1 MGFLDSAAITID
13 ATLTRLGRK
22 RLVNGNFKID
32 RFALSD
38 EGVDYTL
45 YDINHP
51 SGSDSYGT
59 VIENMNV
66 LEASPVRSGFMSY
79 LVDNS
84 LANRTF
90 GLEVDYPPREDAS
103 IDSST
108 GRFASDP
115 VPLEAGV
122 TLNFKPNRKVGL
134 NELYYFTI
142 HNTRVIKFIDGDGS
156 VKDGVN
162 IQGPTAEAQVKTQV
176 FDTTERDAEK
186 NIMPYAT
193 TKVIVRGADSGM
205 SAILTVTVHR
215 TPGGTVDAAAPP
227 KYLTDEELSQEE

>member
-22 RLVNGNFKID
+22 RLVEGNFMID

-45 YDINHP
+45 YDISHP

-122 TLNFKPNRKVGL
+122 TVNFKPNRKVGL
-134 NELYYFTI
+134 YELYYFTI
-142 HNTRVIKFIDGDGS
+142 HNTRVIKFIDADGS

-162 IQGPTAEAQVKTQV
+162 IQGPTAEVTVKTQEFGEWV
-176 FDTTERDAEK
+176 DTEG
-186 NIMPYAT
+186 NLMSYAT
-193 TKVIVRGADSGM
+193 TKVIVRGAKSGM
-205 SAILTVTVHR
+205 SSILTVTVNR
-215 TPGGTVDAAAPP
+215 TEGSLVDVAAPP

>member
-1 MGFLDSAAITID
+1 MGFLDSTAITID

-66 LEASPVRSGFMSY
+66 LEVSPVRSGFMSY
-79 LVDNS
+79 LIDDS

-90 GLEVDYPPREDAS
+90 GLDVDYPPRETDS

-122 TLNFKPNRKVGL
+122 ILNFKPNRKIGL
-134 NELYYFTI
+134 KELYYFTI
-142 HNTRVIKFIDGDGS
+142 HNTRVIKFINVDGS
-156 VKDGVN
+156 VMDGVN
-162 IQGPTAEAQVKTQV
+162 ISGPVEEVTVKTQEFGEWV
-176 FDTTERDAEK
+176 DAEG
-186 NIMPYAT
+186 NLISYAT

-205 SAILTVTVHR
+205 SAILTVTVNR
-215 TPGGTVDAAAPP
+215 TEGSEVDVSAPP
-227 KYLTDEELSQEE
+227 EYLLDADLSQEE

>member
-1 MGFLDSAAITID
+1 MGFLDSTAVTID

-66 LEASPVRSGFMSY
+66 LEVSPVRSGFMSY
-79 LVDNS
+79 LIDDS

-90 GLEVDYPPREDAS
+90 GLDVDYPPRED
-103 IDSST
+103 DSP
-108 GRFASDP
+108 DM
-115 VPLEAGV
+115 VPDCVAGV
-122 TLNFKPNRKVGL
+122 LLTFAPNRRIGL
-134 NELYYFTI
+134 KELYYFTI
-142 HNTRVIKFIDGDGS
+142 DNTKVIKFIGTDGS
-156 VKDGVN
+156 VKDRVN
-162 IQGPTAEAQVKTQV
+162 ILGPVEEATVKTQE
-176 FDTTERDAEK
+176 FGSPTPST
-186 NIMPYAT
+186 T

-215 TPGGTVDAAAPP
+215 TPGGTVDASAPP
-227 KYLTDEELSQEE
+227 EYLSDADLSQEE

>member
-1 MGFLDSAAITID
+1 MGFLDSTAVTID

-22 RLVNGNFKID
+22 RLVDGTFKID

-66 LEASPVRSGFMSY
+66 LEVSPVRSGFMSY
-79 LVDNS
+79 LIDDS

-90 GLEVDYPPREDAS
+90 GLDVDYPPREE
-103 IDSST
+103 DS
-108 GRFASDP
+108 SDP

-122 TLNFKPNRKVGL
+122 FLTFAPNRRIGL
-134 NELYYFTI
+134 KELYYFTI
-142 HNTRVIKFIDGDGS
+142 DNTKVIKFIGTDGS

-162 IQGPTAEAQVKTQV
+162 ILGPVEEATVKTQK
-176 FDTTERDAEK
+176 FDTTQTDAEG
-186 NIMPYAT
+186 NFLLYAT

-205 SAILTVTVHR
+205 SAILTVTVNR
-215 TPGGTVDAAAPP
+215 TEGSDVDAAAIP
-227 KYLTDEELSQEE
+227 KYLSDADLSWLGD

>member
-1 MGFLDSAAITID
+1 MGFLDSTAVTID

-22 RLVNGNFKID
+22 RLVDGTFKID

-66 LEASPVRSGFMSY
+66 LEVSPVRSGFMSY
-79 LVDNS
+79 LIDDS

-90 GLEVDYPPREDAS
+90 GLDVDYPPREE
-103 IDSST
+103 DSS
-108 GRFASDP
+108 DP
-115 VPLEAGV
+115 TPLEAGV
-122 TLNFKPNRKVGL
+122 LLTFAPNRRIGL
-134 NELYYFTI
+134 KELYYFTI
-142 HNTRVIKFIDGDGS
+142 HNTKVIKFIGTDGS

-162 IQGPTAEAQVKTQV
+162 ILGPVEEATVKTQE
-176 FDTTERDAEK
+176 FGSP
-186 NIMPYAT
+186 IPSAT

-205 SAILTVTVHR
+205 SAILTVTVNY
-215 TPGGTVDAAAPP
+215 TEGNDVDAAAIPRVFI
-227 KYLTDEELSQEE
+227 

>member
-1 MGFLDSAAITID
+1 MGFLDSTAVTID

-22 RLVNGNFKID
+22 RLVDGTFKID

-66 LEASPVRSGFMSY
+66 LEVSPVRSGFMSY
-79 LVDNS
+79 LIDDS
-84 LANRTF
+84 LANKTF
-90 GLEVDYPPREDAS
+90 GLDVDYPPRGEDAS
-103 IDSST
+103 SNYVAGDFLT
-108 GRFASDP
+108 FA
-115 VPLEAGV
+115 
-122 TLNFKPNRKVGL
+122 PNRRIGL
-134 NELYYFTI
+134 KELYYFTI
-142 HNTRVIKFIDGDGS
+142 DNTKVIKFIGTDGS

-162 IQGPTAEAQVKTQV
+162 ILGPVEEATVKTQE
-176 FDTTERDAEK
+176 FGSPT
-186 NIMPYAT
+186 PSAT

-205 SAILTVTVHR
+205 SAILTVTVNR
-215 TPGGTVDAAAPP
+215 TEGSDVDAAAIP
-227 KYLTDEELSQEE
+227 KYLSDADLSWLGD

>member
-1 MGFLDSAAITID
+1 MGFLDSTAVTID

-22 RLVNGNFKID
+22 RLVDGTFKID

-66 LEASPVRSGFMSY
+66 LEVSPVRSGFMSY
-79 LVDNS
+79 LIDDS

-90 GLEVDYPPREDAS
+90 GLDVDYPPREDA
-103 IDSST
+103 T
-108 GRFASDP
+108 GSPWRSSDP

-122 TLNFKPNRKVGL
+122 LLTFAPNRRIGL
-134 NELYYFTI
+134 KELYYFTI
-142 HNTRVIKFIDGDGS
+142 DNTKVIKFIGTDGS
-156 VKDGVN
+156 VKDRVN
-162 IQGPTAEAQVKTQV
+162 ILGPVEEATVKTQE
-176 FDTTERDAEK
+176 FGSPTHST
-186 NIMPYAT
+186 T

-205 SAILTVTVHR
+205 SAILTVTVNR
-215 TPGGTVDAAAPP
+215 TEGSKIDVGT
-227 KYLTDEELSQEE
+227 LDEHAL

>member
-1 MGFLDSAAITID
+1 MGFLDSAAVTID

-22 RLVNGNFKID
+22 RLVEGNFMID

-45 YDINHP
+45 YDVNHP

-66 LEASPVRSGFMSY
+66 LEVSPVRSGFMSY
-79 LVDNS
+79 LIDDS

-90 GLEVDYPPREDAS
+90 GLDVDYPPREE
-103 IDSST
+103 DSS
-108 GRFASDP
+108 DP
-115 VPLEAGV
+115 APLEAGV
-122 TLNFKPNRKVGL
+122 LLTFAPNRRIGL
-134 NELYYFTI
+134 KELYYFTI
-142 HNTRVIKFIDGDGS
+142 DNTKVIKFIGTDGS

-162 IQGPTAEAQVKTQV
+162 ILGPVEEATVKTQE
-176 FDTTERDAEK
+176 FGSPT
-186 NIMPYAT
+186 PSAT

-205 SAILTVTVHR
+205 SAILTVTVNR
-215 TPGGTVDAAAPP
+215 TEGSDVDAAAIP
-227 KYLTDEELSQEE
+227 KYLSDADLSWLGD

>member
-1 MGFLDSAAITID
+1 MGFLDSAAVTID

-22 RLVNGNFKID
+22 RLVDGNFKID

-66 LEASPVRSGFMSY
+66 LEVSPVRSGFMSY
-79 LVDNS
+79 LIDDS

-90 GLEVDYPPREDAS
+90 GLDVDYPPREE
-103 IDSST
+103 DSS
-108 GRFASDP
+108 DP
-115 VPLEAGV
+115 TPLEARILL
-122 TLNFKPNRKVGL
+122 TFAPNRRIGL
-134 NELYYFTI
+134 KELYYFTI
-142 HNTRVIKFIDGDGS
+142 DNTKVIKFIGTDGS

-162 IQGPTAEAQVKTQV
+162 ILGPVEEATVKTQK
-176 FDTTERDAEK
+176 FGSPTHST
-186 NIMPYAT
+186 T
-193 TKVIVRGADSGM
+193 TKVIVRGANSGM
-205 SAILTVTVHR
+205 SAILTVTVNY
-215 TPGGTVDAAAPP
+215 TEGSEVDAGAPP
-227 KYLTDEELSQEE
+227 EYLSDADLSWLGD

>member
-1 MGFLDSAAITID
+1 MGFLDSTAVTID

-22 RLVNGNFKID
+22 RLVDGTFKID

-66 LEASPVRSGFMSY
+66 LEVSPVRSGFMSY
-79 LVDNS
+79 LIDDS

-90 GLEVDYPPREDAS
+90 GLDVDYPPREDA
-103 IDSST
+103 T
-108 GRFASDP
+108 GSPWRSSDP

-122 TLNFKPNRKVGL
+122 LLTFAPNRRIGL
-134 NELYYFTI
+134 KELYYFTI
-142 HNTRVIKFIDGDGS
+142 DNTKVIKFIGTDGS

-162 IQGPTAEAQVKTQV
+162 ILGPVEEATVKTQK
-176 FDTTERDAEK
+176 FDTTPNAAG
-186 NIMPYAT
+186 IILPYAS
-193 TKVIVRGADSGM
+193 TKVIVRGVNSGM
-205 SAILTVTVHR
+205 SAILTVTVNT
-215 TPGGTVDAAAPP
+215 TPGAVDVSERE
-227 KYLTDEELSQEE
+227 KEILRWKET

>member
-1 MGFLDSAAITID
+1 MGFLDSTAVTID

-22 RLVNGNFKID
+22 RLVDGTFKID

-66 LEASPVRSGFMSY
+66 LEVSPVRSGFMSY
-79 LVDNS
+79 LIDDS

-90 GLEVDYPPREDAS
+90 GLDVDYPPREE
-103 IDSST
+103 DSS
-108 GRFASDP
+108 DP
-115 VPLEAGV
+115 TPLEAGV
-122 TLNFKPNRKVGL
+122 LLTFAPNRRIGL
-134 NELYYFTI
+134 KELYYFTI
-142 HNTRVIKFIDGDGS
+142 DNTKVIKFIGTDGS

-162 IQGPTAEAQVKTQV
+162 ILGPVEEATVKTQK
-176 FDTTERDAEK
+176 FGSPR
-186 NIMPYAT
+186 PSAT

-205 SAILTVTVHR
+205 SAILTVTVNR
-215 TPGGTVDAAAPP
+215 TEGSDVDAAAIP
-227 KYLTDEELSQEE
+227 KYLSDADLSWLGD

>member
-22 RLVNGNFKID
+22 RLVEGNFMID
-32 RFALSD
+32 RFTLSD

-115 VPLEAGV
+115 VPFEAGV

-142 HNTRVIKFIDGDGS
+142 HNTRVIKFIDDDGS

-162 IQGPTAEAQVKTQV
+162 ILGPVPEVKVLTQK
-176 FDTTERDAEK
+176 FDTSERDAEK
-186 NIMPYAT
+186 NLMTYAT
-193 TKVIVRGADSGM
+193 TKVIVRGAKSGM
-205 SAILTVTVHR
+205 SSILTVTVNR
-215 TPGGTVDAAAPP
+215 TEGSLVDVAAPP

>member
-1 MGFLDSAAITID
+1 MGFLDSTAVTID

-22 RLVNGNFKID
+22 RLVEGNFMID
-32 RFALSD
+32 SFTLSD

-66 LEASPVRSGFMSY
+66 LEVSPVRSGFMSY
-79 LVDNS
+79 LVDYS
-84 LANRTF
+84 LANKTF
-90 GLEVDYPPREDAS
+90 GLDVDYPPRADDS

-122 TLNFKPNRKVGL
+122 PIPLTPNQNTGL
-134 NELYYFTI
+134 NESYYFTI
-142 HNTRVIKFIDGDGS
+142 LNTRVIKFEGEDG
-156 VKDGVN
+156 KVN
-162 IQGPTAEAQVKTQV
+162 IFKGKEVTIVTQEFGEWV
-176 FDTTERDAEK
+176 DAK
-186 NIMPYAT
+186 GNLMSYAT
-193 TKVIVRGADSGM
+193 TKVIVRGVDSGM
-205 SAILTVTVHR
+205 SAILTVTVSR
-215 TPGGTVDAAAPP
+215 TEGSEVDVSAPP
-227 KYLTDEELSQEE
+227 GYLSDADLSQGE

>member
-1 MGFLDSAAITID
+1 MGFLDSTAITID

-22 RLVNGNFKID
+22 RLVEGNFMID
-32 RFALSD
+32 SFTLSD

-66 LEASPVRSGFMSY
+66 LEVSPVRSGFMSY
-79 LVDNS
+79 LIDDS

-90 GLEVDYPPREDAS
+90 GLDVDYPPRETDS

-115 VPLEAGV
+115 VPLMAGV
-122 TLNFKPNRKVGL
+122 TLNFKPNRKIGL
-134 NELYYFTI
+134 KELYYFTI
-142 HNTRVIKFIDGDGS
+142 HNTRVIKFINVDGS
-156 VKDGVN
+156 VMDGVN
-162 IQGPTAEAQVKTQV
+162 ISGPVEEATVKTQV
-176 FDTTERDAEK
+176 FDTTQRDVEG
-186 NIMPYAT
+186 NLLSYAT

-215 TPGGTVDAAAPP
+215 TPGGTVDASAPP
-227 KYLTDEELSQEE
+227 EYLSDADLSQAE

>member
-1 MGFLDSAAITID
+1 MGFLDSTAVTID

-22 RLVNGNFKID
+22 RLVDGNFKID

-66 LEASPVRSGFMSY
+66 LEVSPVRSGFMSY
-79 LVDNS
+79 LIDDS

-90 GLEVDYPPREDAS
+90 GLDVDYPPREE
-103 IDSST
+103 DS
-108 GRFASDP
+108 SDP
-115 VPLEAGV
+115 VPFEAGGPI
-122 TLNFKPNRKVGL
+122 TLTPNQNTGL
-134 NELYYFTI
+134 NESYFFTI
-142 HNTRVIKFIDGDGS
+142 EYTRIIKFDGD
-156 VKDGVN
+156 DGKVN
-162 IQGPTAEAQVKTQV
+162 ILPARKSVTIVTQEFGSPT
-176 FDTTERDAEK
+176 
-186 NIMPYAT
+186 PSAT

-205 SAILTVTVHR
+205 SAILTVTVNR
-215 TPGGTVDAAAPP
+215 TEGSTTDVGT
-227 KYLTDEELSQEE
+227 TDEHALRFKDI

>member
-1 MGFLDSAAITID
+1 MGFLDSAAVTID

-22 RLVNGNFKID
+22 RLVEGNFKIEL
-32 RFALSD
+32 FTLSD

-79 LVDNS
+79 LVDYS
-84 LANRTF
+84 LANKTF
-90 GLEVDYPPREDAS
+90 GLDVDYPPRADDS

-122 TLNFKPNRKVGL
+122 PIHLTPNQKTGL
-134 NELYYFTI
+134 NESYYFTI
-142 HNTRVIKFIDGDGS
+142 ENTRIIKFEGDDG
-156 VKDGVN
+156 KVN
-162 IQGPTAEAQVKTQV
+162 ILPARKTATIVTQE
-176 FDTTERDAEK
+176 FDTTQRDAEG
-186 NIMPYAT
+186 NLMSYAT
-193 TKVIVRGADSGM
+193 TKVIVRGTDSGM

-215 TPGGTVDAAAPP
+215 TPGATVDAAAPP
-227 KYLTDEELSQEE
+227 KYLTDEELSQDEN

>member
-1 MGFLDSAAITID
+1 MGFLDSTAITID

-22 RLVNGNFKID
+22 RLVDGKFKID
-32 RFALSD
+32 SFALSD

-66 LEASPVRSGFMSY
+66 IETSPVRSGFMSY

-84 LANRTF
+84 LANKTF
-90 GLEVDYPPREDAS
+90 GLEVDYPPREE
-103 IDSST
+103 DS
-108 GRFASDP
+108 SDP

-122 TLNFKPNRKVGL
+122 NLTFKPNRRVGF

-142 HNTRVIKFIDGDGS
+142 HNTKIIKFTGTDGG
-156 VKDGVN
+156 VMDGVN
-162 IQGPTAEAQVKTQV
+162 IIKAKEATVKTQV
-176 FDTTERDAEK
+176 FSTTQIDDEG
-186 NIMPYAT
+186 NFLPYAS
-193 TKVIVRGADSGM
+193 TKVIVRGIDSGM
-205 SAILTVTVHR
+205 SAILTVTVEA
-215 TPGGTVDAAAPP
+215 TPGSTNDVSEIVEHSLRFKDV
-227 KYLTDEELSQEE
+227 

>member
-1 MGFLDSAAITID
+1 MGFLDSASVTID

-66 LEASPVRSGFMSY
+66 LEVSPVRSGFMSY
-79 LVDNS
+79 LIDDS

-90 GLEVDYPPREDAS
+90 GLDVDYPPREE
-103 IDSST
+103 DSS
-108 GRFASDP
+108 DP
-115 VPLEAGV
+115 TPLVAGV
-122 TLNFKPNRKVGL
+122 LLTFAPNRRIGL
-134 NELYYFTI
+134 KELYYFTI
-142 HNTRVIKFIDGDGS
+142 HNTRVIKFINVDGS
-156 VKDGVN
+156 VMDGVN
-162 IQGPTAEAQVKTQV
+162 ISGPVEEATVKTQV
-176 FDTTERDAEK
+176 FDTTQRDVEG
-186 NIMPYAT
+186 NLLSYAT
-193 TKVIVRGADSGM
+193 TKVIVRGADSGL
-205 SAILTVTVHR
+205 SAILTVTVNR
-215 TPGGTVDAAAPP
+215 TEGSDVDAGAPP
-227 KYLTDEELSQEE
+227 EYLSDADLSWLGD

>member
-1 MGFLDSAAITID
+1 MGFLDSTAVTID

-22 RLVNGNFKID
+22 RLVDGTFNID

-66 LEASPVRSGFMSY
+66 LEVSPVRSGFMSY
-79 LVDNS
+79 LIDDS

-90 GLEVDYPPREDAS
+90 GLDVDYPPREPD
-103 IDSST
+103 I
-108 GRFASDP
+108 SDP
-115 VPLEAGV
+115 APLEAGV
-122 TLNFKPNRKVGL
+122 LLTFAPNRRIGL
-134 NELYYFTI
+134 KELYYFTI
-142 HNTRVIKFIDGDGS
+142 DNTKVIKFIGTDGS

-162 IQGPTAEAQVKTQV
+162 ILGPVEEATVKTQE
-176 FDTTERDAEK
+176 FGSPT
-186 NIMPYAT
+186 PSAT

-205 SAILTVTVHR
+205 SAILTVTVNR
-215 TPGGTVDAAAPP
+215 TEGSDVDAAAIP
-227 KYLTDEELSQEE
+227 KYLSDADLSWLGD

>member
-1 MGFLDSAAITID
+1 MGFLDSTAVTID

-22 RLVNGNFKID
+22 RLVDGTFKID

-66 LEASPVRSGFMSY
+66 LEVSPVRSGFMSY
-79 LVDNS
+79 LIDDS

-90 GLEVDYPPREDAS
+90 GLDVDYPPREE
-103 IDSST
+103 DSS
-108 GRFASDP
+108 DP
-115 VPLEAGV
+115 TPLEAGV
-122 TLNFKPNRKVGL
+122 LLTFAPNRRIGL
-134 NELYYFTI
+134 KELYYFTI
-142 HNTRVIKFIDGDGS
+142 DNTKVIKFIGTDGS

-162 IQGPTAEAQVKTQV
+162 IFGPVEEATVKTQE
-176 FDTTERDAEK
+176 FGSPT
-186 NIMPYAT
+186 PSAT

-205 SAILTVTVHR
+205 SAILTVTVNR
-215 TPGGTVDAAAPP
+215 TEGSDVDAAAIP
-227 KYLTDEELSQEE
+227 KYLSDADLSWLGD